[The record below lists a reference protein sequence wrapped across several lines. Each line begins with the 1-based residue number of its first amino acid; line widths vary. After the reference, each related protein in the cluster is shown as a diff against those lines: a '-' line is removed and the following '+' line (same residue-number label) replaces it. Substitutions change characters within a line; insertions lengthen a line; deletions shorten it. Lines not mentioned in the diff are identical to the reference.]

1 MTTGELIKERRTEL
15 GLSQRELG
23 ERLGVTGSMIG
34 QYENGTR
41 TPKFQTLCKIAA
53 ALETQVANLYGK
65 DVSFEDG
72 LKILAKTAEDGR
84 KAEAELL
91 MAGDD
96 RQVVGELLMAGGE
109 QHRFSVLSEVFSRLN
124 SEGQRAAIAAIE
136 GIAAHPH
143 YQKMQKGEAEKNG

>member
-72 LKILAKTAEDGR
+72 LKIPVSYTHLT
-84 KAEAELL
+84 L
-91 MAGDD
+91 
-96 RQVVGELLMAGGE
+96 
-109 QHRFSVLSEVFSRLN
+109 
-124 SEGQRAAIAAIE
+124 
-136 GIAAHPH
+136 PTT
-143 YQKMQKGEAEKNG
+143 

>member
-23 ERLGVTGSMIG
+23 GRLGVTGSMIG

-91 MAGDD
+91 MAG
-96 RQVVGELLMAGGE
+96 GE
-109 QHRFSVLSEVFSRLN
+109 QHRFSVLSEVFSCLN

>member
-72 LKILAKTAEDGR
+72 LKILDKTIEDG
-84 KAEAELL
+84 KQAEAELL
-91 MAGDD
+91 ITA
-96 RQVVGELLMAGGE
+96 VE
-109 QHRFSVLSEVFSRLN
+109 QHRFSVLYEVFSRLN
-124 SEGQRAAIAAIE
+124 GDGQRAAIAAIE

>member
-72 LKILAKTAEDGR
+72 LKILDKTIEDG
-84 KAEAELL
+84 KQAEAELL
-91 MAGDD
+91 ITA
-96 RQVVGELLMAGGE
+96 VE
-109 QHRFSVLSEVFSRLN
+109 QHRFSVLYEVFSRLN
-124 SEGQRAAIAAIE
+124 GDGQRAAIAAIE

-143 YQKMQKGEAEKNG
+143 YQKMQKGEAEKNGQHSRTPG